1 VVTAIAVS
9 DAIVLHAEETNVRF
23 GTLLPPLLPPLPLS
37 QFRHLLMLA
46 ERADQ
51 VPRPDLGSRDGL
63 ISSEVFPV
71 RIGRDGIG
79 RVPSAEYLR
88 EQQP

>member
-23 GTLLPPLLPPLPLS
+23 GTLLPPLPLS